1 MRLLLGMVVLLLNF
15 VKSLLFLWSSH
26 AHSFPVSVYNS
37 RINQKL
43 RYSMARIL
51 SITPSEVL
59 RTTRQLVMEKEGH
72 QVQSLGELAHS
83 DSLALE
89 EKFDLAVIGHGYRG
103 DDKRRM
109 ANLINQHFPGLPILE
124 LCFQSPEIP
133 GADFILTD
141 SPDELLVAIKEILS
155 GRRVRGFL
163 H

>member
-1 MRLLLGMVVLLLNF
+1 
-15 VKSLLFLWSSH
+15 
-26 AHSFPVSVYNS
+26 
-37 RINQKL
+37 
-43 RYSMARIL
+43 MARIL

-72 QVQSLGELAHS
+72 QVRSLGEIPH
-83 DSLALE
+83 DSLVAE
-89 EKFDLAVIGHGYRG
+89 EKFDLAVIGHGFRG
-103 DDKRRM
+103 EDKRQI
-109 ANLINQHFPGLPILE
+109 ANAINRQFPGLPILE

-141 SPDELLVAIKEILS
+141 SPDELLIAIQEILA